1 MNATFNLGRSA
12 AASAAA
18 SAAPSW
24 RHLACRWLLAGV
36 FAFICALVG
45 ACGGS
50 ADAPPPASPV
60 TPPVPP
66 PVLPVPPTITQQPAS
81 LTVLVGQGASFNV
94 AATGTAPLAYQW
106 QRNGVDIADANTPV
120 YTLAAS
126 ALVDSN
132 AAFRAVVTNLAGSA
146 TSNAATLTVTA
157 AAPVLTIAP
166 QPADASVVAGATAA
180 FTVGGTCSSGTLN
193 IQWQRSADAG
203 ETWANIAAATAT
215 TYSLATVIGDN
226 GAQFR
231 AQLDCGGQSGAP
243 SSAARLTVTAP
254 ASVVLSALL
263 TDVLP
268 QALIRSMRGIDQ
280 LPDGSFAFTSGQQI
294 MRLSAD
300 FSAITPIAGIFGS
313 PGSTDGSAATA
324 TFTAPAGLTH
334 DLGGN
339 LYVTDNETIRRI
351 AANDGSV
358 STVAGLAGA
367 TGNANGTGNA
377 ARFASPHQIAL
388 GPDGDLYV
396 AEQAGNVIRRVT
408 TAGVVT
414 VYAVGFSG
422 PAGVAVAANGDV
434 FVGDSTNHRIQ
445 RIRRAGN
452 VAGVIDTLAGNG
464 SATTVDGIGIAA
476 GIEWPFHMVVSG
488 NTLTVRQLFGVIRQ
502 VDLTSAVVTTL
513 TGTRTLGEYAD
524 GTKTSAR
531 IYTGFG
537 LTGVAGGGFMV
548 SDNTALRFVS
558 AAGDVRSVAAS
569 DATGNT
575 PAGTATLARI
585 PFEPTAV
592 RAVTVDPSGNV
603 VVVDN
608 SAKQLRRIAPSGA
621 VTLIAGL
628 YHPLPGDPLN
638 GTGSE
643 ATFLEPGYALTVDGA
658 GVIHAGDRFAVR
670 RVTAGNVVTTLA
682 GSAVNAGATDGLGTA
697 ARFGAVFG
705 LAAGTGGNVFVGDT
719 INNVVRRIDAANN
732 VTTYAGVFG
741 QSLSVDGTIAAARFR
756 FPGQLAVAPDGALYV
771 ADNTSASVGPQN
783 AVIRRIAAD
792 GSSVSTIAGVAL
804 AGAFAVDAAGTLYYG
819 SNGGLMKLPLGGVSS
834 VVIPRGPGNAVVLG
848 ANPGVGGIEGIA
860 ILGPK
865 QLVILS
871 GQQILKATLP

>member
-1 MNATFNLGRSA
+1 MNATFTLGR
-12 AASAAA
+12 
-18 SAAPSW
+18 AAPASW
-24 RHLACRWLLAGV
+24 RNTACRLMLAGV
-36 FAFICALVG
+36 FAFVCALVG

-50 ADAPPPASPV
+50 ADAPPPPSTV

-81 LTVLVGQGASFNV
+81 LTVLVGRGASFTV

-106 QRNGVDIADANTPV
+106 QRNGVDIAGATTTV
-120 YTLAAS
+120 YTVAAS
-126 ALVDSN
+126 VLADSG

-146 TSNAATLTVTA
+146 TSNAAILTVTA
-157 AAPVLTIAP
+157 AAPVLTITP
-166 QPADASVVAGATAA
+166 QPADASVVAGATAS

-203 ETWANIAAATAT
+203 ATWINIAGAAAS
-215 TYSLATVIGDN
+215 TYSLASVIGDN

-231 AQLDCGGQSGAP
+231 AQLDCSGQSGAP
-243 SSAARLTVTAP
+243 SNAARLTVTAP
-254 ASVVLSALL
+254 ASATLSVLL

-268 QALIRSMRGIDQ
+268 QALIRGMKGIDQ

-300 FSAITPIAGIFGS
+300 FNTITPIAGIFGS
-313 PGSTDGSAATA
+313 PGSADGSAATA
-324 TFTAPAGLTH
+324 TFSAPTGLTH
-334 DLGGN
+334 DASGN
-339 LYVTDNETIRRI
+339 LYVTDFETIRRI
-351 AANDGSV
+351 AANDGAV
-358 STVAGLAGA
+358 STIAGVAGA

-377 ARFASPHQIAL
+377 ARFASPHQIAI

-414 VYAVGFSG
+414 VYAGGFSA

-464 SATTVDGIGIAA
+464 TATTVDGIGVAA
-476 GIEWPFHMVVSG
+476 GIERPFHMVISG
-488 NTLTVRQLFGVIRQ
+488 NTLTVRQLFGVLRQ
-502 VDLTSAVVTTL
+502 VDQTSATVTTL
-513 TGTRTLGEYAD
+513 TGTRTPGEYAD
-524 GTKTSAR
+524 GTKTTAR
-531 IYTGFG
+531 IDTGFG
-537 LTGVAGGGFMV
+537 LTGVASGGFMV
-548 SDNTALRFVS
+548 GDNNALRFVS

-575 PAGTATLARI
+575 PAGTATLGRI
-585 PFEPTAV
+585 PFEPTAS

-608 SAKQLRRIAPSGA
+608 SAKQLRRIAPGGA

-628 YHPLPGDPLN
+628 YHPLPGDPLD

-658 GVIHAGDRFAVR
+658 GVIYAGDRFAVR
-670 RVTAGNVVTTLA
+670 RVSAGNVVTTLA
-682 GSAVNAGATDGLGTA
+682 GSAVNAGATDGLGAA

-719 INNVVRRIDAANN
+719 VNNVVRRIDAAGN
-732 VTTYAGVFG
+732 VTTYAGVVG
-741 QSLSVDGTIAAARFR
+741 QSLSIDGAIAVARFR
-756 FPGQLAVAPDGALYV
+756 FPGQLVFAPDGALYV
-771 ADNTSASVGPQN
+771 ADNTSASVSPQN

-792 GSSVSTIAGVAL
+792 GSSVSTVAGVAL

-819 SNGGLMKLPLGGVSS
+819 STGGLMKLPLGGVSS
-834 VVIPRGPGNAVVLG
+834 IVIPRGPGNTVVLG

-860 ILGPK
+860 IIGPK
-865 QLVILS
+865 QLAILS